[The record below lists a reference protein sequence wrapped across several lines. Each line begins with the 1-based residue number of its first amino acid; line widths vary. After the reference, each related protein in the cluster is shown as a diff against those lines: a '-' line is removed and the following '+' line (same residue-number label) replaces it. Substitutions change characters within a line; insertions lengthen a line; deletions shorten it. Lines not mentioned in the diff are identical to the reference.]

1 MTSKGEKK
9 MIITSDHLQFLKD
22 YSREE
27 TRKKEKGEE
36 FCILDLF
43 HLPSDKNFANFGFSA
58 VEISKLTRVFGKENA
73 DLVKNIGKRQRG
85 TTRCVYYQRI

>member
-1 MTSKGEKK
+1 

-36 FCILDLF
+36 FCILD
-43 HLPSDKNFANFGFSA
+43 
-58 VEISKLTRVFGKENA
+58 
-73 DLVKNIGKRQRG
+73 
-85 TTRCVYYQRI
+85 